1 MEDANDWYKVRKIF
15 IYFWPPLQIL
25 VVLTKKSN
33 VEHITTYLN
42 NSLKLLAKVETLLLA
57 TNNAH
62 GETKLC
68 NTFFFNEFF
77 ISIKVQW
84 SIIIIKYFYFNI
96 IRGQNFQK
104 IIISFIAKVDFEKS
118 KYFFT
123 NGLSNRIGG
132 F

>member
-1 MEDANDWYKVRKIF
+1 MEDANVRKMEDNANGRYKVRKIF

-42 NSLKLLAKVETLLLA
+42 NSLKLVAKVGTLLLA

-68 NTFFFNEFF
+68 NIFF
-77 ISIKVQW
+77 
-84 SIIIIKYFYFNI
+84 
-96 IRGQNFQK
+96 
-104 IIISFIAKVDFEKS
+104 
-118 KYFFT
+118 
-123 NGLSNRIGG
+123 
-132 F
+132 

>member
-1 MEDANDWYKVRKIF
+1 MEDANDWYRVRKN
-15 IYFWPPLQIL
+15 IYLF
-25 VVLTKKSN
+25 LTSSSN
-33 VEHITTYLN
+33 TCSANEKIWCWAYY

-57 TNNAH
+57 TNNVH

-68 NTFFFNEFF
+68 NTLFFLRIFF
-77 ISIKVQW
+77 ISIKVQG
-84 SIIIIKYFYFNI
+84 SIIIIRYSYFNI
-96 IRGQNFQK
+96 IWGQNFQK

-123 NGLSNRIGG
+123 NGLSNQIGG